1 MAKERLTA
9 GETMGLMEELDRY
22 PTGSIYPVTRKGKNG
37 ESIPNG
43 YAISFYYDSL
53 DGKKQKKTCTAKSE
67 EALIPLR
74 TKFLTE
80 LFYEKLAL
88 RKKEENIELLKEA
101 IRLSKCFLA
110 IISEKHLRNN

>member
-43 YAISFYYDSL
+43 YVISFYYDSL

-74 TKFLTE
+74 TKFLIE
-80 LFYEKLAL
+80 LFYEKLAVSFNKL
-88 RKKEENIELLKEA
+88 FGKTSFNNSIF
-101 IRLSKCFLA
+101 SSFFLNA
-110 IISEKHLRNN
+110 SFS